1 MTRGIGDS
9 MALKRACHDNRIHSK
24 LAPEGKQARAIYDA
38 VEQAR
43 VEAIGSRA
51 MLGVADNIGSMLEDK
66 YAKANLADVKDQ
78 ADAPIEEAI
87 ALMVREKLTGRPAP
101 KSGERMVNLWRKWV
115 EEKASADLDGLAAKL
130 DDQNAFARVVR
141 DMLASMEM
149 AEELG
154 DDQESEDTEDSDDD
168 QPQGEEK
175 SEEGGEDDSGSD
187 DSQSEDAEPSAED
200 QEAGETDAAD
210 ATSDEMTDEDDPD
223 AETPGEAKRPDNPFT
238 NLPKEID
245 YKVFSTAFDETVG
258 AEELC
263 EEEELDRL
271 RAFLDKQLSNLQG
284 VVGRLANR
292 LQRRLMAQQNRSWD
306 FDLEEGYL
314 DPARL
319 VRVVID
325 PMQPLSF
332 KQERDTKFRDT
343 VVTLVLDNSGSM
355 RGRPITVAATCA
367 DILARTLERCGVS
380 VEILG
385 FTTRAWKGGQAR
397 EKWLKDGKPPNPGR
411 LNDLRHIIY
420 KSADMPWR
428 RARRNLGLMMREGLL
443 KENIDGEALLW
454 AHNRLIARPEQR
466 KILMMISDGAPVD
479 DSTLSVNP
487 GNYLERHLRAVIEL
501 IESRS
506 PVELLAIG
514 IGHDVT
520 RYYRRAVTIV
530 DAEELAGAMTE
541 QLASLFGEESATR
554 HPPRRPAARR
564 MTPPSLRLRNWLGG
578 FAALALIS
586 VLGLANSGDA
596 GSAPLDRITVNARP
610 ITQFRIGRDE
620 RQFGPLEFVGG
631 LEMTANSR
639 HFGAISAFRF
649 TSPGSNFVGVADT
662 GFWFFGKLVH
672 DAAQKPA
679 GIADFRMEQMVDA
692 SGQTFARKWEVDAE
706 GLAVKDG
713 IATVGFERN
722 HRIAQFRIEPG
733 KMGPAIRNLDFLV
746 PVG

>member
-1 MTRGIGDS
+1 MAGPGDNTRNKSKTGSEADSFKRAVTVCMRAIAGDKEMEVGFAKDRPALAGSRARLPELPKKASKADIAITRGLGDS
-9 MALKRACHDNRIHSK
+9 MALKRACHDVRIHTR
-24 LAPEGKQARAIYDA
+24 LAPEGKAARAIYDA

-51 MLGVADNIGSMLEDK
+51 MQGVADNIGSMLEDK
-66 YAKANLADVKDQ
+66 YAKANLVDVKDKS
-78 ADAPIEEAI
+78 DAPIEEAL
-87 ALMVREKLTGRPAP
+87 ALMVREKLTGRPIP
-101 KSGERMVNLWRKWV
+101 KSGERLVELWRPWV
-115 EEKASADLDGLAAKL
+115 EEKASADLNGLSSKL
-130 DDQNAFARVVR
+130 DDQQAFARVVR
-141 DMLASMEM
+141 EMLASMEM

-154 DDQESEDTEDSDDD
+154 DEQETEDSEDNDDN
-168 QPQGEEK
+168 QPQGEEQ
-175 SEEGGEDDSGSD
+175 SEEGGEDDSGSEQ
-187 DSQSEDAEPSAED
+187 SQSEDAEASADDEQSAET
-200 QEAGETDAAD
+200 EASD
-210 ATSDEMTDEDDPD
+210 ATADDLSDDDDAD
-223 AETPGEAKRPDNPFT
+223 AETPGEARRNDNPFT

-245 YKVFSTAFDETVG
+245 YKVFTSAFDETVG

-271 RAFLDKQLSNLQG
+271 RAFLDKQLANLSG

-420 KSADMPWR
+420 KSADHPWR

-501 IESRS
+501 IETRS

-541 QLASLFGEESATR
+541 QLASLFAEESARDTR
-554 HPPRRPAARR
+554 RGGMRR
-564 MTPPSLRLRNWLGG
+564 
-578 FAALALIS
+578 
-586 VLGLANSGDA
+586 A
-596 GSAPLDRITVNARP
+596 G
-610 ITQFRIGRDE
+610 
-620 RQFGPLEFVGG
+620 
-631 LEMTANSR
+631 
-639 HFGAISAFRF
+639 
-649 TSPGSNFVGVADT
+649 
-662 GFWFFGKLVH
+662 
-672 DAAQKPA
+672 
-679 GIADFRMEQMVDA
+679 
-692 SGQTFARKWEVDAE
+692 
-706 GLAVKDG
+706 
-713 IATVGFERN
+713 
-722 HRIAQFRIEPG
+722 
-733 KMGPAIRNLDFLV
+733 
-746 PVG
+746 

>member
-1 MTRGIGDS
+1 MAGPGDNTRNKSKTGSEADSFKRAVTVCMRAIAGDKDLEVGFAKDRPALAGSRARLPELPKKASKADIAITRGLGDS
-9 MALKRACHDNRIHSK
+9 MALKRACHDTRIHTR

-51 MLGVADNIGSMLEDK
+51 MQGVADNIGSMLEDK
-66 YAKANLADVKDQ
+66 YARANLIDVKDK
-78 ADAPIEEAI
+78 ADAPIEEAL
-87 ALMVREKLTGRPAP
+87 ALMVREKLTGRAVP
-101 KSGERMVNLWRKWV
+101 KSGERLVDLWRPWV
-115 EEKASADLDGLAAKL
+115 EEKASADLDGLPAKL
-130 DDQNAFARVVR
+130 DDQQAFARVVR
-141 DMLASMEM
+141 EMLASMEM

-154 DDQESEDTEDSDDD
+154 DEQETEDSEDNDEN
-168 QPQGEEK
+168 QPQGEEQ
-175 SEEGGEDDSGSD
+175 SEEGGEDDSGSEQ
-187 DSQSEDAEPSAED
+187 SQSDDTEASSDDEQAAET
-200 QEAGETDAAD
+200 EASD
-210 ATSDEMTDEDDPD
+210 ATADDLSDDDDAD
-223 AETPGEAKRPDNPFT
+223 AETPGEARRNDNPFT
-238 NLPKEID
+238 NLLKEID
-245 YKVFSTAFDETVG
+245 YKVFTTAFDETVG
-258 AEELC
+258 AEDLC

-271 RAFLDKQLSNLQG
+271 RAFLDKQLANLSG

-397 EKWLKDGKPPNPGR
+397 EKWLKEGKPPNPGR

-420 KSADMPWR
+420 KSADHPWR

-501 IESRS
+501 IETRS

-541 QLASLFGEESATR
+541 QLASLFGEESMRDTR
-554 HPPRRPAARR
+554 RGGMRR
-564 MTPPSLRLRNWLGG
+564 
-578 FAALALIS
+578 
-586 VLGLANSGDA
+586 A
-596 GSAPLDRITVNARP
+596 G
-610 ITQFRIGRDE
+610 
-620 RQFGPLEFVGG
+620 
-631 LEMTANSR
+631 
-639 HFGAISAFRF
+639 
-649 TSPGSNFVGVADT
+649 
-662 GFWFFGKLVH
+662 
-672 DAAQKPA
+672 
-679 GIADFRMEQMVDA
+679 
-692 SGQTFARKWEVDAE
+692 
-706 GLAVKDG
+706 
-713 IATVGFERN
+713 
-722 HRIAQFRIEPG
+722 
-733 KMGPAIRNLDFLV
+733 
-746 PVG
+746 

>member
-1 MTRGIGDS
+1 MAGPGDNTRNKSKTGSEADSFKRAVTVCMRAIAGDKDMEVGFAKDRPALAGSRARLPELPKKASKTDIAITRGLGDS
-9 MALKRACHDNRIHSK
+9 MALKRACHDQRIHTK
-24 LAPEGKQARAIYDA
+24 LAPEGKAARAIYDA

-51 MLGVADNIGSMLEDK
+51 MQGVADNIGSMLEDK
-66 YAKANLADVKDQ
+66 YAKANLVDVKDK
-78 ADAPIEEAI
+78 ADAPIEEAL
-87 ALMVREKLTGRPAP
+87 ALMVREKLTGRPVP
-101 KSGERMVNLWRKWV
+101 KSGERLVELWRPWV
-115 EEKASADLDGLAAKL
+115 EEKAKADLDGLSAKL
-130 DDQNAFARVVR
+130 DDQQAFARVVR

-154 DDQESEDTEDSDDD
+154 DDQETDDSEDNDDN
-168 QPQGEEK
+168 QPQGEEQ
-175 SEEGGEDDSGSD
+175 SEEGGEEDSGSEQ
-187 DSQSEDAEPSAED
+187 SQSEDAEASADDE
-200 QEAGETDAAD
+200 QSSETEASD
-210 ATSDEMTDEDDPD
+210 ATADDLSDDDDAD
-223 AETPGEAKRPDNPFT
+223 AETPGEARRNDNPFA

-245 YKVFSTAFDETVG
+245 YKVYTTAFDETVG

-271 RAFLDKQLSNLQG
+271 RAFLDKQLANLSG

-325 PMQPLSF
+325 SMQPLSF

-420 KSADMPWR
+420 KSADHPWR

-501 IESRS
+501 IETRS

-541 QLASLFGEESATR
+541 QLASLFAEESARDTR
-554 HPPRRPAARR
+554 RGGMRR
-564 MTPPSLRLRNWLGG
+564 
-578 FAALALIS
+578 
-586 VLGLANSGDA
+586 A
-596 GSAPLDRITVNARP
+596 G
-610 ITQFRIGRDE
+610 
-620 RQFGPLEFVGG
+620 
-631 LEMTANSR
+631 
-639 HFGAISAFRF
+639 
-649 TSPGSNFVGVADT
+649 
-662 GFWFFGKLVH
+662 
-672 DAAQKPA
+672 
-679 GIADFRMEQMVDA
+679 
-692 SGQTFARKWEVDAE
+692 
-706 GLAVKDG
+706 
-713 IATVGFERN
+713 
-722 HRIAQFRIEPG
+722 
-733 KMGPAIRNLDFLV
+733 
-746 PVG
+746 

>member
-1 MTRGIGDS
+1 MAGPGDNTRNKSKTGSEADSFKRAVTVCMRAIAGDKELEVGFAKDRPALAGSRARLPELPKKASKADIAITRGLGDS
-9 MALKRACHDNRIHSK
+9 MALKRACHDVRIHSR
-24 LAPEGKQARAIYDA
+24 LAPEGKAARAIYDA

-51 MLGVADNIGSMLEDK
+51 MQGVADNIGSMLEDK
-66 YAKANLADVKDQ
+66 YAKANLVDVKDK
-78 ADAPIEEAI
+78 ADAPIEEAL
-87 ALMVREKLTGRPAP
+87 ALMVREKLTGRPIP
-101 KSGERMVNLWRKWV
+101 KSGERLVELWRPWV
-115 EEKASADLDGLAAKL
+115 EEKASADLDGLSSKL
-130 DDQNAFARVVR
+130 DDQQAFARVVR
-141 DMLASMEM
+141 EMLASMEM

-154 DDQESEDTEDSDDD
+154 DEQETEDSEDNDDN
-168 QPQGEEK
+168 QPQGEEQ
-175 SEEGGEDDSGSD
+175 SEEGGEDDSGSEQ
-187 DSQSEDAEPSAED
+187 SQSEDAEASADDEQSAET
-200 QEAGETDAAD
+200 EASD
-210 ATSDEMTDEDDPD
+210 ATADDLSDDDDAD
-223 AETPGEAKRPDNPFT
+223 AETPGEARRNDNPFT

-245 YKVFSTAFDETVG
+245 YKVFTSAFDETVG

-271 RAFLDKQLSNLQG
+271 RAFLDKQLANLSG

-420 KSADMPWR
+420 KSADHPWR

-501 IESRS
+501 IETRS

-541 QLASLFGEESATR
+541 QLASLFAEESARDTR
-554 HPPRRPAARR
+554 RGGMRR
-564 MTPPSLRLRNWLGG
+564 
-578 FAALALIS
+578 
-586 VLGLANSGDA
+586 A
-596 GSAPLDRITVNARP
+596 G
-610 ITQFRIGRDE
+610 
-620 RQFGPLEFVGG
+620 
-631 LEMTANSR
+631 
-639 HFGAISAFRF
+639 
-649 TSPGSNFVGVADT
+649 
-662 GFWFFGKLVH
+662 
-672 DAAQKPA
+672 
-679 GIADFRMEQMVDA
+679 
-692 SGQTFARKWEVDAE
+692 
-706 GLAVKDG
+706 
-713 IATVGFERN
+713 
-722 HRIAQFRIEPG
+722 
-733 KMGPAIRNLDFLV
+733 
-746 PVG
+746 